1 VQLVARSSREDYH
14 SCTEWTN
21 TGIPSSISRESPPT
35 YPPLSYKIY
44 CLPSRLTRIMTVDS
58 LHLRQRLIERI
69 FEANLEDVA
78 GMGVYGGYELEGFVD
93 ESQGAEAE
101 AASTSTDDMG
111 DYPVRASVRSGLSG
125 EVSTIRA

>member
-1 VQLVARSSREDYH
+1 
-14 SCTEWTN
+14 
-21 TGIPSSISRESPPT
+21 
-35 YPPLSYKIY
+35 
-44 CLPSRLTRIMTVDS
+44 MTVDS